1 MQNGNHQSTKKLVAG
16 SNQFS
21 SNYFIVYLY
30 KMDEVID
37 NEPKTTAL
45 PVPNENPVVPEGE
58 VKPKKPRK
66 PRKPMSEEHKAKC
79 KESLAKAREASK
91 KKRQKNAY
99 VKKLKKKEDEKEK
112 DDAIKAQIL
121 AEDSK
126 DKEIEKLKKKLA
138 NLTLQDVLPKPKPK
152 AKEEVLESIAEEATE
167 EQAEQTAEPS
177 PPSIATLTPKSKP
190 KKKVEMMPKHEPTII
205 PEEEQK
211 PNKTHTIT
219 KEKTSQLVKPQR
231 RKKRRVRGMA
241 KYGRN

>member
-152 AKEEVLESIAEEATE
+152 AKEEVLETIEEATE
-167 EQAEQTAEPS
+167 EAEPS
-177 PPSIATLTPKSKP
+177 PPSPPPKSKP